1 VRRAALLVLIAA
13 AAAGCNGGSASS
25 QGAGPCGNPYQPSA
39 AGTRWHYRT
48 TAATGT
54 FSSADTVTSASAS
67 GFAITSRSRSGRQV
81 VHYRCGSAGIVALDA
96 AGVAGTA
103 LIHGAHHAFSTTAI
117 SGVTLPP
124 SPAGKTW
131 RQTFRVR
138 GTGLV
143 DGAAEKLQGSVAT
156 TFRAADR
163 PASVTV
169 PAGKFQALAVSE
181 RTRFD
186 LTVTVRGVSVPVRT
200 VVRTTAYLAPGAG
213 LVRSV
218 SVGNLLGAR
227 LGSQTVL
234 VGMHSN

>member
-1 VRRAALLVLIAA
+1 VRRASLLVLIAVA
-13 AAAGCNGGSASS
+13 TAGCNGGSAASN
-25 QGAGPCGNPYQPSA
+25 GAGPCGNPYQPSG
-39 AGTRWHYRT
+39 AGTRWQYRT
-48 TAATGT
+48 SSATGT
-54 FSSADTVTSASAS
+54 FASADTVTSASAS
-67 GFAITSRSRSGRQV
+67 GFAITSRSPGGARV

-103 LIHGAHHAFSTTAI
+103 VIEGAHHTFSTTAI

-131 RQTFRVR
+131 RQTVRVR
-138 GTGLV
+138 GTALV
-143 DGAAEKLQGSVAT
+143 DGTAEKLLGSVAT
-156 TFRAADR
+156 TFTAA
-163 PASVTV
+163 AHNTSVTV
-169 PAGKFQALAVSE
+169 PAGTFQALAVSE

-186 LTVTVRGVSVPVRT
+186 VTVTVRGVSVPVRT
-200 VVRTTAYLAPGAG
+200 VVSTTAYLAPGAG